1 MEIYD
6 MSFDFDSF
14 TEQALIDFNQDNRL
28 NNNQVLEDYF
38 GPINQDNLT
47 ADSVNCNLSGAS
59 YNTIAAAGNTNG
71 AEGSITDAMT
81 VKLMCLQK
89 TFMA

>member
-1 MEIYD
+1 MKKSILRLNFLDFKFIFYFDFMEISD
-6 MSFDFDSF
+6 MRFVVDSF
-14 TEQALIDFNQDNRL
+14 TEQTLIDFNQDNRL

-59 YNTIAAAGNTNG
+59 Y
-71 AEGSITDAMT
+71 ITMVID
-81 VKLMCLQK
+81 
-89 TFMA
+89 

>member
-1 MEIYD
+1 
-6 MSFDFDSF
+6 MSFDFDKF
-14 TEQALIDFNQDNRL
+14 TEQTLIDFNQDNRL

-59 YNTIAAAGNTNG
+59 LLIG
-71 AEGSITDAMT
+71 
-81 VKLMCLQK
+81 
-89 TFMA
+89 FR